1 MAKAIGTFPY
11 YGGKQRLYHAGAKPV
26 QGVSA
31 NRFRGGKGSPA
42 TEQSVCRA
50 LDGFADDLQAVV
62 KNMAYQWQEYAA
74 KVNRHLFCVGRQLS
88 VRRLLPFGLLRHFA
102 AIRPMNGNNLRHY
115 HVLPKCGYQR

>member
-1 MAKAIGTFPY
+1 M
-11 YGGKQRLYHAGAKPV
+11 RLSDLYITQEQNLYRIFLPTGLE
-26 QGVSA
+26 
-31 NRFRGGKGSPA
+31 GKGSPA

-102 AIRPMNGNNLRHY
+102 AIRPMNGDNLRHY